1 MLFLTVLHN
10 LEALLIFKALMEWQ
24 SAGISNE
31 SLSSAVVLSSSLS
44 SLLDIERTT
53 LGISWKLLF
62 GFEYANVTE

>member
-53 LGISWKLLF
+53 LGIS
-62 GFEYANVTE
+62 

>member
-10 LEALLIFKALMEWQ
+10 LEVLLIFKVLMKWQ

-53 LGISWKLLF
+53 LGIS
-62 GFEYANVTE
+62 